1 MTSGAATIPGAF
13 VATVTEHAAEAS
25 LASFSTRRELTWAR
39 YADQAC
45 RVASGLAALGLPRG
59 ARVALMMRNRPEF
72 HVLDM
77 GVLLAGGTPFSIY
90 NSSPAAQVRYLL
102 GHAGAQLV
110 VVEDQ
115 VFLDRVLA
123 VRGDLPRLRHIVT
136 VDEIAG
142 SGLDCLADLLGSDPV
157 DLASAAALVRPGDLA
172 TIIYTSGTTG
182 DPKGVTLS
190 HTNLLGGVEGYVR
203 ALGYPLTGM
212 RTVSALPMAHIAERN
227 ATHYFHACMGSHVT
241 DCDDFSRFGAAIAS
255 VHPEWL
261 FGTPRLW
268 EKYQAGIE
276 ARLAADP
283 ALGAD
288 LARAREVGRA
298 VQRCRAEGI
307 EVPGALRERWERERS
322 GVVEPLLAPLGLDAL
337 RIANSGA
344 APMPEHTAA
353 FWLELGVPLSDVYGQ
368 SEASGTVTWEPH
380 RIVLGTS
387 GRPLPGIEITL
398 AEDGE
403 VLLRGPLVFSGYLD
417 DPARTEEAFDPDGW
431 FRTGDIGRFDA
442 LGNLT
447 IVDRKKELIVTSGG
461 KNISPALLESA
472 LKESTLI
479 GQACVVG
486 DGRSMITALLVLD
499 PETAPVW
506 ARERGLPTVLG
517 ELVKTPELLARIEAD
532 VAHTNQRFNAVERI
546 RHCTVLADAWL
557 PDSDL
562 LTPTAKLKRRGITAR
577 YGAEI
582 EAMYR

>member
-1 MTSGAATIPGAF
+1 
-13 VATVTEHAAEAS
+13 
-25 LASFSTRRELTWAR
+25 
-39 YADQAC
+39 
-45 RVASGLAALGLPRG
+45 
-59 ARVALMMRNRPEF
+59 MMRNRPEF
-72 HVLDM
+72 HLLDM

-102 GHAGAQLV
+102 GHAGAQIV

-115 VFLDRVLA
+115 V
-123 VRGDLPRLRHIVT
+123 
-136 VDEIAG
+136 
-142 SGLDCLADLLGSDPV
+142 
-157 DLASAAALVRPGDLA
+157 ASAAALVRPGDLA

-182 DPKGVTLS
+182 DPKGVMLS
-190 HTNLLGGVEGYVR
+190 HTNLLGGVQGYVR

-276 ARLAADP
+276 ARLAEDP
-283 ALGAD
+283 ALGAE

-298 VQRCRAEGI
+298 IQRCRAEGT
-307 EVPGALRERWERERS
+307 EVPGALRERWERERT

-344 APMPEHTAA
+344 APMPGHTAA

-387 GRPLPGIEITL
+387 GRPLPGIEIAL

-417 DPARTEEAFDPDGW
+417 DPERTEEAFDGDGW

-499 PETAPVW
+499 PETAPAW

-577 YGAEI
+577 YSAEI

>member
-1 MTSGAATIPGAF
+1 MTSGAATITGAF
-13 VATVTEHAAEAS
+13 VATVAERAGEAS
-25 LASFSTRRELTWAR
+25 LASFSTGRRLTWAR
-39 YADQAC
+39 YAEQAC
-45 RVASGLAALGLPRG
+45 RVASGLAALGLARG

-102 GHAGAQLV
+102 GHAGAQIV

-115 VFLDRVLA
+115 V
-123 VRGDLPRLRHIVT
+123 
-136 VDEIAG
+136 
-142 SGLDCLADLLGSDPV
+142 
-157 DLASAAALVRPGDLA
+157 ASAAALVRPGDLA

-182 DPKGVTLS
+182 DPKGVMLS
-190 HTNLLGGVEGYVR
+190 HTNLLGGVQGYVR

-276 ARLAADP
+276 ARVSADP
-283 ALGAD
+283 AHGAD

-298 VQRCRAEGI
+298 VQRCRAEGT
-307 EVPGALRERWERERS
+307 EVPGALRERWERERT

-344 APMPEHTAA
+344 APMPGHTAA

-417 DPARTEEAFDPDGW
+417 DPVRTEEAFDGDGW

-499 PETAPVW
+499 PETAPAW

-577 YGAEI
+577 YSAEI